1 VLIGV
6 VCPICKG
13 PGGAPCAACTS
24 TLRAAP
30 PLPPPPHVDRC
41 LALLAFEGP
50 GADLVAGLK
59 YRNERAP
66 LAGLGQA
73 LAVRAAA
80 VGGGVATAVT
90 WIPTTPAHR
99 RDRGFDH
106 AQLLARQVARALRL
120 PLRRLLVRDAG
131 PPQTG
136 RRRAER
142 LAGPRM
148 RPARRASG
156 LVLAV
161 DDVVTTGATASAAA
175 AALRLAGAGE
185 VWVLAA
191 ARRPPQGRHGA

>member
-1 VLIGV
+1 MLLRV
-6 VCPICKG
+6 VCPIC
-13 PGGAPCAACTS
+13 GGSGAAPCSACAS
-24 TLRAAP
+24 TLPEAP

-50 GADLVAGLK
+50 AADLVAGLK
-59 YRNERAP
+59 YRNQRAP
-66 LAGLGQA
+66 LAGLGRE
-73 LAVRAAA
+73 LAVRAEA
-80 VGGGVATAVT
+80 VGGGRASAVT
-90 WIPTTPAHR
+90 WIPTTPAR
-99 RDRGFDH
+99 RRERGFDH
-106 AQLLARQVARALRL
+106 AQLLARHVARALRL
-120 PLRRLLVRDAG
+120 PLRRLLVRGAG

-175 AALRLAGAGE
+175 ASLRSAGAGE

-191 ARRPPQGRHGA
+191 ARRGPQARHGA